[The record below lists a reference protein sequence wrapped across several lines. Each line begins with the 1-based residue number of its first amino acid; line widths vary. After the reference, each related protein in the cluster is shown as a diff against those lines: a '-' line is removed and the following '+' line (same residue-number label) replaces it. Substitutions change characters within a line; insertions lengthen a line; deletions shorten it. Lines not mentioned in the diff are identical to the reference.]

1 MSDQLERIES
11 SSVHDPVIQNI
22 IDDHLEKTNCQ
33 WKLVMGRRFPAEL
46 NDPPAFSRG
55 IYICN
60 IPLGVVYISDQLYE
74 KLSSEELQYIV
85 LHEICHILYND
96 SAANFLVEL
105 GKSGFS
111 HLLSKWTNLELYAV
125 EDILGGVKAVLET
138 FGYPGAEEQVRRNQE
153 LNADKYAVV
162 WMGKREPAISA
173 LTKLVQGKVESL
185 SHITRYG
192 TFEFPVITI
201 KERIQ
206 AIKQLKI

>member
-1 MSDQLERIES
+1 MSEQLERIES
-11 SSVHDPVIQNI
+11 SSAQDPVIQNI

-33 WKLVMGRRFPAEL
+33 WKLVSGKKFPAEP

-60 IPLGVVYISDQLYE
+60 IPLGVIYISDQLYK
-74 KLSSEELQYIV
+74 KLNSEELQYIV

-96 SAANFLVEL
+96 STANFLAEL

-111 HLLSKWTNLELYAV
+111 HLLSKWTNLELFAV
-125 EDILGGVKAVLET
+125 EDILGGVKAVLKT
-138 FGYPGAEEQVRRNQE
+138 FGYPGVEEQVRRNQE
-153 LNADKYAVV
+153 LNADKYAVI
-162 WMGKREPAISA
+162 WMGKKDPAISA

-185 SHITRYG
+185 SHITKYG

-206 AIKQLKI
+206 ATNQLII